1 MTGLAPV
8 ERSIMVTIKEIAKA
22 VGVSATTVS
31 RVLNYD
37 ETLSVSPTKRQA
49 IIETAESLNYST
61 PRNRGK
67 ASAVAQAMD
76 RLAIVH
82 FLQPEE
88 EFADP
93 YYVGVRLG
101 IERKCRTARF
111 ETEKFYP
118 GEIAPDPEFLARAA
132 GVIIIG
138 RHPVEDVERV
148 ARINPNIVFA
158 DHTPPNEA
166 FDSVHSDL
174 YRATIRLLDAL
185 WEAGYRRFAFFGVLE
200 CVVTVPSTDRRWP
213 AYTDWTRARGLND
226 PHSCLLG
233 DLRVGSGY
241 NLTKTL
247 LSRPE
252 LPEIIICSN
261 DNMAIGAYRALA
273 ERGLRVPDDIGV
285 VGFNDIPVA
294 QFLNPPLSSVKI
306 RAEQIGE
313 TAVDLLVERIGG
325 RDFVKQINISTEM
338 VWRGSCRRPI

>member
-1 MTGLAPV
+1 
-8 ERSIMVTIKEIAKA
+8 MVTIKEIAKA

-37 ETLSVSPTKRQA
+37 ETLSVSPAKRQA
-49 IIETAESLNYST
+49 IVETAEALNYST
-61 PRNRGK
+61 PRNRGR
-67 ASAVAQAMD
+67 AAAAQPTPD
-76 RLAIVH
+76 RLAIIH
-82 FLQPEE
+82 FLHPEE

-101 IERKCRTARF
+101 IERRCRSQRY
-111 ETEKFYP
+111 ETDKFYP
-118 GEIAPDPEFLARAA
+118 GEDAPDPEFLARAA
-132 GVIIIG
+132 GVIVIG
-138 RHPVEDVERV
+138 RHATEEVDGI
-148 ARINPNIVFA
+148 ARFNSNIVFA
-158 DHTPPNEA
+158 DHTPPGETY
-166 FDSVHSDL
+166 DSVHSDL
-174 YRATIRLLDAL
+174 YGATIRLLDAL
-185 WEAGYRRFAFFGVLE
+185 WEAGYRRFAFIGVMD
-200 CVVTVPSTDRRWP
+200 CAIGFPPVDKRWP

-226 PHSCLLG
+226 PDACLLG

-247 LSRPE
+247 LTRSD
-252 LPEIIICSN
+252 LPEIVVCSN

-313 TAVDLLVERIGG
+313 TAVELLTERIAG
-325 RDFVKQINISTEM
+325 RDFVKQINVSTEM
-338 VWRGSCRRPI
+338 VWRASCRRPG

>member
-1 MTGLAPV
+1 
-8 ERSIMVTIKEIAKA
+8 MVTIKEIAKA

-37 ETLSVSPTKRQA
+37 ETLSVSPVKRQA
-49 IIETAESLNYST
+49 IIETAEALNYST
-61 PRNRGK
+61 PRNRREAAA
-67 ASAVAQAMD
+67 ASVQQSPD
-76 RLAIVH
+76 RLSIIH

-101 IERKCRTARF
+101 IERRCRAARY
-111 ETEKFYP
+111 ETDKFYP
-118 GEIAPDPEFLARAA
+118 GESVPDPEFLSRAA

-138 RHPVEDVERV
+138 RHATDEVERI
-148 ARINPNIVFA
+148 ARINSNIVVA
-158 DHTPPNEA
+158 DHTPPDDA

-174 YRATIRLLDAL
+174 YSATTRLLDAL
-185 WEAGYRRFAFFGVLE
+185 WETGYRRFAFIGVLE
-200 CVVTVPSTDRRWP
+200 CVIGFPSGDKRWP
-213 AYTDWTRARGLND
+213 AYTDWSRARGLDD
-226 PHSCLLG
+226 PDACLLG

-241 NLTKTL
+241 NLTMTL
-247 LSRPE
+247 LSRSE
-252 LPEIIICSN
+252 LPEIIVCSN

-273 ERGLRVPDDIGV
+273 ERGFRVPDDIGV

-313 TAVDLLVERIGG
+313 TAVDLLMERIAG
-325 RDFVKQINISTEM
+325 RDFVKQINLSTEM
-338 VWRGSCRRPI
+338 VWRASCRRPE